1 MASTVSDVCVYYIA
15 ELLQSWWFSFESKT
29 FLGLPN
35 VLFFLGGFWVGVF
48 YAGKSLQSNP
58 GPDILLDPW
67 TQFMHGVEGIFC
79 LHGGMQSQA
88 DLVPSS
94 LNSCVAKREGQ
105 AFIKLSS
112 PLKTIPLH
120 FFKDILYFT
129 YLSLTFTGHCLAHTV
144 PIIYCFLCLQ
154 LWEVILRLYSSICSM
169 WVNWG
174 DPSFI
179 HLTLCPCDGSCFV
192 W

>member
-1 MASTVSDVCVYYIA
+1 MCVCIT
-15 ELLQSWWFSFESKT
+15 LQSYYSPGD
-29 FLGLPN
+29 FLLSLKLFWGCLMCCF
-35 VLFFLGGFWVGVF
+35 FFLFFWVGVF

-94 LNSCVAKREGQ
+94 LNSCVAKREGH

-120 FFKDILYFT
+120 FFRDILYFT
-129 YLSLTFTGHCLAHTV
+129 YLSLTFTGHCRLFGPYSPCNLLLFMFAA
-144 PIIYCFLCLQ
+144 
-154 LWEVILRLYSSICSM
+154 LRSYFKAL
-169 WVNWG
+169 
-174 DPSFI
+174 
-179 HLTLCPCDGSCFV
+179 
-192 W
+192 

>member
-1 MASTVSDVCVYYIA
+1 MCVCIT
-15 ELLQSWWFSFESKT
+15 LQSYYSPGDFLLSLKLFWGCLMCCFFFCFFEWE
-29 FLGLPN
+29 F
-35 VLFFLGGFWVGVF
+35 F

-94 LNSCVAKREGQ
+94 LNSCVAKREGH

-120 FFKDILYFT
+120 FFRDILYLT
-129 YLSLTFTGHCLAHTV
+129 YLSLTFTGHCRLFGPYSPCNLLLFMFAA
-144 PIIYCFLCLQ
+144 
-154 LWEVILRLYSSICSM
+154 LRSYFKAL
-169 WVNWG
+169 
-174 DPSFI
+174 
-179 HLTLCPCDGSCFV
+179 
-192 W
+192 